1 MKNFAKIVY
10 ICTKI
15 RGLVGLAKMSR
26 SKMFYVAR
34 SVEKYLQQVKPY
46 RLDILHCRMW
56 LDEG

>member
-15 RGLVGLAKMSR
+15 KGLVGLVEVSR

-46 RLDILHCRMW
+46 RPDILHSRMW

>member
-15 RGLVGLAKMSR
+15 KGLVGLVEVSR

-34 SVEKYLQQVKPY
+34 SVEKYLQQVKCY
-46 RLDILHCRMW
+46 SLDILHSRLW